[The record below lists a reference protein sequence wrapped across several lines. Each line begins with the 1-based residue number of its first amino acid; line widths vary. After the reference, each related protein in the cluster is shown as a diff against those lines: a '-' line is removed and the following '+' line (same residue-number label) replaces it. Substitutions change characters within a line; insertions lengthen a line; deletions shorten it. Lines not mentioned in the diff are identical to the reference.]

1 MKDLEKS
8 PKLTEQSSLFDAE
21 YATFAFFHQSL
32 RKGVA
37 HDPWRVG
44 SGVEPSDIS
53 SKVTMSDV

>member
-8 PKLTEQSSLFDAE
+8 PRLTEQSSLFDAE

-37 HDPWRVG
+37 HDP
-44 SGVEPSDIS
+44 
-53 SKVTMSDV
+53 

>member
-1 MKDLEKS
+1 
-8 PKLTEQSSLFDAE
+8 
-21 YATFAFFHQSL
+21 L